1 MGIKPDDGYGHDY
14 MAMRAMH
21 GDAPRLS
28 HSTHITDVI
37 WSEGQ
42 DRHMTSPWAE
52 GGEWFQGP
60 GGYTEKIG
68 YKVRKII

>member
-1 MGIKPDDGYGHDY
+1 LSFTFRRARTKGTGIEGLQRL
-14 MAMRAMH
+14 RAMH

-68 YKVRKII
+68 Y